1 MIDTLFLDLDDTI
14 LDFGK
19 SEDVAVRKAL
29 ASSGVEVSD
38 AVVSRYS
45 AINKLHWQRLERGEL
60 NREQVKVQRF
70 ETLFREL
77 GMQADARRCALEYE
91 ELLAEGFYFLPGAKE
106 ALDIL
111 KEHYRLYLVSN
122 GTFSVQHRRLTDS
135 GLYPYF
141 QQVFISEQI
150 GADKP
155 SAAFFDHCFAHMD
168 HPDRSKTL
176 IIGDSMTS
184 DMLGGIRAGLRTCW
198 VNPGHLPRKFEVDY
212 EIESL
217 VQLLDLLKNA

>member
-1 MIDTLFLDLDDTI
+1 MGKVLIVEDESRMRNIIFDYFSTHGLICDL
-14 LDFGK
+14 
-19 SEDVAVRKAL
+19 
-29 ASSGVEVSD
+29 
-38 AVVSRYS
+38 
-45 AINKLHWQRLERGEL
+45 
-60 NREQVKVQRF
+60 
-70 ETLFREL
+70 
-77 GMQADARRCALEYE
+77 ARN
-91 ELLAEGFYFLPGAKE
+91 GKE

-198 VNPGHLPRKFEVDY
+198 VNPGHLPRKYEVDY

-217 VQLLDLLKNA
+217 VQLPDLLKNA